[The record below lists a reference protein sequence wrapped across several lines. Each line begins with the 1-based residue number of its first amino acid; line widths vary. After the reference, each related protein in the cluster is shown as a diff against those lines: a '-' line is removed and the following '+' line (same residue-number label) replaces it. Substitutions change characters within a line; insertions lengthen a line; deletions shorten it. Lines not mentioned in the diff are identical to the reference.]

1 MSGPNQTRQHL
12 RNTLFHVEK
21 MVDISKL
28 QATKKF
34 LNVIKRLPLYLT
46 EEDLEG
52 SAGGARAPPFFA
64 ITCFICNHFE
74 ELQTVIIEVKLIINN
89 QPLTY
94 VYPNTI
100 KTYLTL
106 NYLLFGRLLLCYS
119 DITSTVVRNLT
130 VLSRTTD
137 KINSISNLFWH
148 RWKHEYVVNVVKLCE
163 TQRASKL
170 NINSKKLCC
179 TSL

>member
-1 MSGPNQTRQHL
+1 MRFI
-12 RNTLFHVEK
+12 RNGVLW
-21 MVDISKL
+21 
-28 QATKKF
+28 
-34 LNVIKRLPLYLT
+34 R
-46 EEDLEG
+46 
-52 SAGGARAPPFFA
+52 ARAPPFFA

-119 DITSTVVRNLT
+119 NITLTVVWNLT

-148 RWKHEYVVNVVKLCE
+148 RWKHEYVLNVVKLCE
-163 TQRASKL
+163 TQRTSKL
-170 NINSKKLCC
+170 NINSKKIVLY
-179 TSL
+179 